1 MEQPVRRD
9 DASPWAFAGM
19 IGLASVF
26 FLIAATPTV
35 VNAPWWVVALLL
47 LVWAVALVQGCR
59 WFVRR
64 PRGVLALAVGLGVG
78 WFAVVLAGARW
89 LGWA

>member
-1 MEQPVRRD
+1 
-9 DASPWAFAGM
+9 M

-26 FLIAATPTV
+26 FLLAATPTV
-35 VNAPWWVVALLL
+35 VAAPWWVTVLML
-47 LVWAVALVQGCR
+47 LVWALALAQGCR

-64 PRGVLALAVGLGVG
+64 PRAVVVLPALLGAG

>member
-1 MEQPVRRD
+1 
-9 DASPWAFAGM
+9 M

-26 FLIAATPTV
+26 FLLAATPTV
-35 VNAPWWVVALLL
+35 IDAPWWVTALLL
-47 LVWAVALVQGCR
+47 LAWVVALVQGCR

-64 PRGVLALAVGLGVG
+64 PRAVAALPVLLAVG

>member
-1 MEQPVRRD
+1 
-9 DASPWAFAGM
+9 M

-26 FLIAATPTV
+26 FLLAATPTV
-35 VNAPWWVVALLL
+35 IDAPWWVTALLL
-47 LVWAVALVQGCR
+47 LAWVVALVQSCR

-64 PRGVLALAVGLGVG
+64 PRAVLVLPVVLALG